1 MNSLEG
7 DRQLSGGKTASDA
20 LNLWAPKPFPI
31 SWHLI
36 AMVLAVLVPAVTI
49 SGWLVARQIDNAR
62 EKIERNAQARADV
75 LALATDNVVTGLL
88 ATLKAL
94 ATSPALAR
102 KDYATFYEQTRMS
115 LEGTGVD
122 VVIRDKTLSPLG
134 KANAALPADL
144 ATRGDDQIAF
154 AALASNTAKF
164 TDLPISGEVAGISA
178 WIRIDVSKSTPLV
191 LQARI
196 PPSFLSQA
204 VDTNDGENIWVSTI
218 ADRNNRIIAH
228 SKDFERYFG
237 KTLSADIIAASANRA
252 GQAGVIRAKGL
263 LGTPLLQAYTHNKST
278 GWRVS
283 THAPVEIV
291 EQEMNRD
298 WNRFIG
304 IALTLGTL
312 AIGVT
317 SLLANQLSKSVSQ
330 LSANASALATGAVH
344 LPLSTSISEIRDLN
358 DVLVETTS
366 ELARRKSE
374 LAESDYRLRM
384 ALDAGG
390 MGVWEWDRATDTMTW
405 DPVQFDLTGI
415 RRGERAPSVQE
426 FIANVHSE
434 DRQLITDSLAKLS
447 ADVPAFSIEFRYNRP
462 DGSTRWLAGK
472 GSMVADEEGRP
483 RRVVGV
489 NFDITAQKESTEHT
503 SELLREVSHRSKNM
517 LALILAM
524 SRLTAR
530 DATDVRSHV
539 QDFSLR
545 VAGLAASQDLIV
557 AADWRDIDLRELA
570 QSEIKAIAHDGIKR
584 VNIEGPDI
592 SVDPQVAQTL
602 GMAFAE
608 LTLNAMSHGALS
620 AASGEIDLTWQIEP
634 NDTFSMSWTER
645 GGPACPETTPHG
657 YGMAVVERFVGQG
670 LKASSTINFATDG
683 VRWNLTAPMA
693 NIGKL
698 AASKN

>member
-7 DRQLSGGKTASDA
+7 DRKFSGGEAPSDA
-20 LNLWAPKPFPI
+20 LNFWALKPCPI

-164 TDLPISGEVAGISA
+164 TDLPKTGEVAGISA

-204 VDTNDGENIWVSTI
+204 VDTNDGDNIWVSTI

-228 SKDFERYFG
+228 SKDFARYFG
-237 KTLSADIIAASANRA
+237 QTLSADITAASTS
-252 GQAGVIRAKGL
+252 QSGVIRAKGL
-263 LGTPLLQAYTHNKST
+263 HGTPLLQAYTHNKST

-283 THAPVEIV
+283 THAPIDIV

-330 LSANASALATGAVH
+330 LSANARALATGEVN
-344 LPLSTSISEIRDLN
+344 LPLTTSISEIRDLN

-405 DPVQFDLTGI
+405 DPVQFDLTGLP
-415 RRGERAPSVQE
+415 RGGRAPTVQE
-426 FIANVHSE
+426 FISHVHPES
-434 DRQLITDSLAKLS
+434 RQLITDALAKLS
-447 ADVPAFSIEFRYNRP
+447 AENPAFSLEFRYNRP
-462 DGSTRWLAGK
+462 DGTTRWLAGK
-472 GSMVADEEGRP
+472 GSMVPDEEGRP

-489 NFDITAQKESTEHT
+489 NFDITTQKENAEHT
-503 SELLREVSHRSKNM
+503 SELLREISHRSKNM

-530 DATDVRSHV
+530 DATDVQSHV
-539 QDFSLR
+539 HNFSLR

-557 AADWRDIDLRELA
+557 AADWRDIDLCDLA
-570 QSEIKAIAHDGIKR
+570 KAEIKAIAHDGIKR
-584 VNIEGPDI
+584 VKIDGPDI
-592 SVDPQVAQTL
+592 AVDPQVAQTL

-608 LTLNAMSHGALS
+608 LTLNALAHGALS
-620 AASGEIDLTWQIEP
+620 TATGEIFLTWKVEP
-634 NDTFSMSWTER
+634 NDDFSMSWTEV
-645 GGPACPETTPHG
+645 GGPACQETAPRG
-657 YGMAVVERFVGQG
+657 YGMAVIERFVGQG
-670 LKASSTINFATDG
+670 LKASSTINFAADG
-683 VRWNLTAPMA
+683 VRWNLTAPMT
-693 NIGKL
+693 NIGQLTVTKI
-698 AASKN
+698 

>member
-1 MNSLEG
+1 
-7 DRQLSGGKTASDA
+7 
-20 LNLWAPKPFPI
+20 
-31 SWHLI
+31 
-36 AMVLAVLVPAVTI
+36 MVLAVLVPAVTI
-49 SGWLVARQIDNAR
+49 SGWLVARQIDSAR

-88 ATLKAL
+88 ATLRAL
-94 ATSPALAR
+94 GTSPALAR
-102 KDYATFYEQTRMS
+102 KDYATFYDQTRTS
-115 LEGTGVD
+115 LEGTGID
-122 VVIRDKTLSPLG
+122 VVVRDKTLAPLG
-134 KANAALPADL
+134 KTDVSLPADL
-144 ATRGDDQIAF
+144 ATRGGDQVAF
-154 AALASNTAKF
+154 AALASNTEKF
-164 TDLPISGEVAGISA
+164 TDLPTSGEARGISA
-178 WIRIDVSKSTPLV
+178 WLRVDVSKTTPLV

-196 PPSFLSQA
+196 PPAFLSRSIN
-204 VDTNDGENIWVSTI
+204 TNDDNNIWVSVI

-228 SKDFERYFG
+228 SKDFNRYFG
-237 KTLSADIIAASANRA
+237 KTLSADVLAASTS
-252 GQAGVIRAKGL
+252 QSGVIRAKGL
-263 LGTPLLQAYTHNKST
+263 LGTPLLQAYTHNTST

-283 THAPVEIV
+283 THAPIEIV

-330 LSANASALATGAVH
+330 LSANARALATGAVH

-358 DVLVETTS
+358 DVLVDTTA

-405 DPVQFDLTGI
+405 DPVQYDVTGLP
-415 RRGERAPSVQE
+415 RGERAPSVQQ
-426 FIANVHSE
+426 FIASIHAE
-434 DRQLITDSLAKLS
+434 DRQAITDTLAKLS
-447 ADVPAFSIEFRYNRP
+447 ADDPAFSLEFRYVRP
-462 DGSTRWLAGK
+462 DGTTRWLSGK
-472 GSMVADEEGRP
+472 GSMVPDEQGRP

-489 NFDITAQKESTEHT
+489 NFDITVQKENAEHT

-530 DATDVRSHV
+530 DATDVQSHV

-557 AADWRDIDLRELA
+557 AADWRDIDLHDLA
-570 QSEIKAIAHDGIKR
+570 TAEIKAIAHDGIKR
-584 VNIEGPDI
+584 VKIEGPDI
-592 SVDPQVAQTL
+592 AVDPQVAQTL

-608 LTLNAMSHGALS
+608 LTLNAIAHGALS
-620 AASGEIDLTWQIEP
+620 TAAGEILLTWQVEP
-634 NDTFSMSWTER
+634 NDDFSMSWTEM
-645 GGPACPETTPHG
+645 GGPECPQSRPRG
-657 YGMAVVERFVGQG
+657 YGTAVIERFVGQG
-670 LKASSTINFATDG
+670 LKASSTINFAADG
-683 VRWNLTAPMA
+683 VRWNLTTPMP

-698 AASKN
+698 SVSNV